1 MIKKAL
7 YFGTLVLLFSCSSK
21 ESTNTEES
29 PEVDLDNLTFCDC
42 KNNRFDINGEIQRE
56 KDVEIK
62 KELEA
67 ELSFFNEKC
76 KKYDLKEGATE
87 QERITY
93 QLDWNKKAA
102 ECN

>member
-7 YFGTLVLLFSCSSK
+7 YFGTLALLLFSCTSQENK
-21 ESTNTEES
+21 NEE
-29 PEVDLDNLTFCDC
+29 EIDLDNLTFCDC